1 MFSLIKKIL
10 TPKNNTDFKNLFAQG
25 AVIVDVRMP
34 QEYRSGHIKGSINVP
49 LQELDKEVMKLKKL
63 NKPIITCCLSGGRSA
78 AAEKLLSHQGV
89 EVYNGG
95 GWQGLQLKIG

>member
-1 MFSLIKKIL
+1 MFSLIKRL
-10 TPKNNTDFKNLFAQG
+10 LQPKNNTDFKNLCAQG

-49 LQELDKEVMKLKKL
+49 LQELGKEAVKLKKL
-63 NKPIITCCLSGGRSA
+63 NKPIITCCLSGGRSS
-78 AAEKLLSHQGV
+78 AAEKLLSRQGI

-95 GWQGLQLKIG
+95 GWQGLQSRIG